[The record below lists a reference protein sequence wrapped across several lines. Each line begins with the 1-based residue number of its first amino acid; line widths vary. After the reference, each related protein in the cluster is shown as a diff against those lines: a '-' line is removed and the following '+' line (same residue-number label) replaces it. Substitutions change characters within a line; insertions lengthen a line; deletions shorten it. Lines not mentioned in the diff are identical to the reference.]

1 MKNSGGDGGTPGA
14 KSKFSEV
21 EEEKKEVAPVTLH
34 GRSTSAT
41 AEIKS
46 TEVVVPKKKLELR
59 QVSAD
64 NFVPSPINENNNNES
79 YISSVGDSA
88 DSASN
93 VHGVGAG
100 LVGTSSPKSNGDL
113 INSARKSGK
122 SEDRKSAGGGGSMIF
137 SPLIE
142 SAVVPT
148 LDHEIRGAYQL
159 ENDKSN
165 QQMQMPPSV
174 SDAELANSQMG
185 SEGGLTLN
193 LPMQTPPR
201 EQLLSGN
208 LTVSKS

>member
-1 MKNSGGDGGTPGA
+1 M
-14 KSKFSEV
+14 
-21 EEEKKEVAPVTLH
+21 
-34 GRSTSAT
+34 
-41 AEIKS
+41 
-46 TEVVVPKKKLELR
+46 PKKKLELR

-64 NFVPSPINENNNNES
+64 NFVPSPINENNNNDS

-93 VHGVGAG
+93 VHGVGA
-100 LVGTSSPKSNGDL
+100 GTSSPKSNGDL

-122 SEDRKSAGGGGSMIF
+122 SEDRKSAGGGAGSMIF

-165 QQMQMPPSV
+165 Q
-174 SDAELANSQMG
+174 
-185 SEGGLTLN
+185 
-193 LPMQTPPR
+193 
-201 EQLLSGN
+201 
-208 LTVSKS
+208 